1 MKMTFNEKL
10 CIIALA
16 MFVGLMTISALS
28 ACSSPDNRY
37 TAAPFWLNRIDG
49 TTPTNHFELLC
60 DEAMDVTYI
69 KMGYNKGGITVR
81 VDSTGAPVRCSS
93 IRSRR
98 RR

>member
-1 MKMTFNEKL
+1 MKMTSNQKI
-10 CIIALA
+10 C
-16 MFVGLMTISALS
+16 ISALVALIAFTTFLGLS
-28 ACSSPDNRY
+28 GCSCPSKQY
-37 TAAPFWLNRIDG
+37 ESTPFGLNRIDG

-60 DEAMDVTYI
+60 DEAMDVAYI
-69 KMGYNKGGITVR
+69 KMGWNKGGITVR

>member
-1 MKMTFNEKL
+1 MKMTFNKKL

-16 MFVGLMTISALS
+16 MFIGLTAISSLS
-28 ACSSPDNRY
+28 GCSCPSKQY
-37 TAAPFWLNRIDG
+37 ESAPFGLNRIDG

-69 KMGYNKGGITVR
+69 KMGWNKVGITVR

-93 IRSRR
+93 LRSRR

>member
-1 MKMTFNEKL
+1 MKTF
-10 CIIALA
+10 ITIALA
-16 MFVGLMTISALS
+16 AIITTG
-28 ACSSPDNRY
+28 CSCPSKQY
-37 TAAPFWLNRIDG
+37 ESAPFGINRIDG

-60 DEAMDVTYI
+60 DEDMDVAYI
-69 KMGYNKGGITVR
+69 KMGWNKGGITVR

>member
-1 MKMTFNEKL
+1 MKTTFNKKL

-16 MFVGLMTISALS
+16 MFIGLMTISAFTG
-28 ACSSPDNRY
+28 CSCPSKQYDS
-37 TAAPFWLNRIDG
+37 APFRLNRIDG

-69 KMGYNKGGITVR
+69 KMGYNKGGLTVR
-81 VDSTGAPVRCSS
+81 VDPTGAPVRCSS

>member
-1 MKMTFNEKL
+1 MMTSNQKIRFL
-10 CIIALA
+10 ALVA
-16 MFVGLMTISALS
+16 LILFTSLMLIS
-28 ACSSPDNRY
+28 ACSSPDNKY
-37 TAAPFWLNRIDG
+37 TAAPFGLDRIDG

-69 KMGYNKGGITVR
+69 KMDYNKGGITVR

-93 IRSRR
+93 VRSRR